1 MPHKLNET
9 RITVNNLTVSYVD
22 EGPVN
27 ATVII
32 FIHGFPLNKS
42 ITLYTKAKAFSEI
55 ITF

>member
-42 ITLYTKAKAFSEI
+42 ITRIYQGKSF
-55 ITF
+55 F